1 MLSIIGLASP
11 SSQTRVSR
19 STTAGFA
26 TEVTATPELSEESWT
41 ASSPSP
47 SPCFGIK
54 PSTTLRS
61 ERTLT
66 RAQRRFPLDQEWGVH
81 PPGPEGRSDLVG
93 TESCAGRERQAH
105 QKPLAVSGHVVLLTP
120 PRAYCVPPFEENP
133 SNPPGASAPS
143 RRPGVLEDVE
153 TAGIPVVRVDPPLL
167 VDVHVVQLDRA
178 RPVPGRSF
186 RDQIR
191 DLLGSL
197 S

>member
-81 PPGPEGRSDLVG
+81 PPGPEGRGNLVG
-93 TESCAGRERQAH
+93 TESRAGRERH
-105 QKPLAVSGHVVLLTP
+105 RGLGKRRRPLLDADGSMTGLLI
-120 PRAYCVPPFEENP
+120 PRIARHSDSKKLEKELAREPGKIMLRILEVPKAR
-133 SNPPGASAPS
+133 GRAPS
-143 RRPGVLEDVE
+143 GKR
-153 TAGIPVVRVDPPLL
+153 
-167 VDVHVVQLDRA
+167 RA
-178 RPVPGRSF
+178 RCRGP
-186 RDQIR
+186 Q
-191 DLLGSL
+191 
-197 S
+197 

>member
-81 PPGPEGRSDLVG
+81 ATRAQKANHLVG
-93 TESCAGRERQAH
+93 TYIFVNH
-105 QKPLAVSGHVVLLTP
+105 HI
-120 PRAYCVPPFEENP
+120 
-133 SNPPGASAPS
+133 S
-143 RRPGVLEDVE
+143 RLC
-153 TAGIPVVRVDPPLL
+153 
-167 VDVHVVQLDRA
+167 DR
-178 RPVPGRSF
+178 S
-186 RDQIR
+186 D
-191 DLLGSL
+191 ST
-197 S
+197 

>member
-26 TEVTATPELSEESWT
+26 TEVTATPELSEVSWT
-41 ASSPSP
+41 AFSPSP

-81 PPGPEGRSDLVG
+81 PAGPRRCFDLVRSQ
-93 TESCAGRERQAH
+93 TAARLERRH
-105 QKPLAVSGHVVLLTP
+105 DRGILRGN
-120 PRAYCVPPFEENP
+120 E
-133 SNPPGASAPS
+133 GASQE
-143 RRPGVLEDVE
+143 GGEG
-153 TAGIPVVRVDPPLL
+153 TGWC
-167 VDVHVVQLDRA
+167 
-178 RPVPGRSF
+178 
-186 RDQIR
+186 
-191 DLLGSL
+191 
-197 S
+197 

>member
-81 PPGPEGRSDLVG
+81 PSGSQRREDLIGSDL
-93 TESCAGRERQAH
+93 QAWFDTH
-105 QKPLAVSGHVVLLTP
+105 ANGM
-120 PRAYCVPPFEENP
+120 
-133 SNPPGASAPS
+133 
-143 RRPGVLEDVE
+143 
-153 TAGIPVVRVDPPLL
+153 
-167 VDVHVVQLDRA
+167 
-178 RPVPGRSF
+178 
-186 RDQIR
+186 
-191 DLLGSL
+191 
-197 S
+197 

>member
-81 PPGPEGRSDLVG
+81 PAGAQKGQDPVAPE
-93 TESCAGRERQAH
+93 
-105 QKPLAVSGHVVLLTP
+105 LA
-120 PRAYCVPPFEENP
+120 
-133 SNPPGASAPS
+133 
-143 RRPGVLEDVE
+143 
-153 TAGIPVVRVDPPLL
+153 
-167 VDVHVVQLDRA
+167 
-178 RPVPGRSF
+178 F
-186 RDQIR
+186 RGQR
-191 DLLGSL
+191 HGMFS
-197 S
+197 

>member
-26 TEVTATPELSEESWT
+26 IEVTATPELSEESWT

-81 PPGPEGRSDLVG
+81 SARADRGRDLVG
-93 TESCAGRERQAH
+93 TEASPDH
-105 QKPLAVSGHVVLLTP
+105 
-120 PRAYCVPPFEENP
+120 
-133 SNPPGASAPS
+133 GALSPWVRRSAANQFCTTS
-143 RRPGVLEDVE
+143 
-153 TAGIPVVRVDPPLL
+153 
-167 VDVHVVQLDRA
+167 
-178 RPVPGRSF
+178 S
-186 RDQIR
+186 
-191 DLLGSL
+191 
-197 S
+197 